1 MTLYI
6 ASNQIFSIHWA
17 TPFGEQEVE
26 IMLKIALKKY
36 WIGMM
41 DFGHMCQSWYK
52 PISGS

>member
-26 IMLKIALKKY
+26 IMLKSRSRS
-36 WIGMM
+36 IGLV
-41 DFGHMCQSWYK
+41 
-52 PISGS
+52 